1 MVVDKLVNQ
10 LLDNVGSD
18 ASNNSDVAAD
28 ILINCAN
35 SSKFYIPEFTSPN
48 IIMSTIHQ
56 MVELS
61 SVTFGANSR
70 FIIEMFKLVN
80 GQRRAL
86 SYNGDFPFTDPS
98 SVSSTMNI
106 FTARSVAPPGV
117 LSGSSF
123 VFTSA
128 MKRLGKEEFHHVQQL
143 VMDLSALASYA
154 DDWSTQLQAINLVRL
169 VCIVYSV
176 LQSHTVQSI
185 RDASIS
191 NPDEFY

>member
-1 MVVDKLVNQ
+1 MEEAKMVVDKLVNQ

-70 FIIEMFKLVN
+70 FIIVKYIP
-80 GQRRAL
+80 
-86 SYNGDFPFTDPS
+86 SYSIIYNKYILKKIAACYSWNNHRF
-98 SVSSTMNI
+98 
-106 FTARSVAPPGV
+106 AR
-117 LSGSSF
+117 
-123 VFTSA
+123 
-128 MKRLGKEEFHHVQQL
+128 
-143 VMDLSALASYA
+143 
-154 DDWSTQLQAINLVRL
+154 
-169 VCIVYSV
+169 
-176 LQSHTVQSI
+176 
-185 RDASIS
+185 
-191 NPDEFY
+191 FYLLN